1 MIDAISTLFG
11 NASLMRRM
19 RGAHHSSVLSEI
31 SSQFHDEWS
40 AAPGRFFIE
49 TLRVVGSR
57 AHELRLRAVDV
68 DDGMESDRLR
78 DHSAP
83 TGVERAQ

>member
-19 RGAHHSSVLSEI
+19 RGAHHSNVLSEI

-40 AAPGRFFIE
+40 AAPGRFFID
-49 TLRVVGSR
+49 TFASSGVVR
-57 AHELRLRAVDV
+57 MNFAL
-68 DDGMESDRLR
+68 
-78 DHSAP
+78 AP
-83 TGVERAQ
+83 